1 MGASTEIGETV
12 THALLHPGFSRYHY
26 VGLVVHLL
34 AALSPMVLTRMF
46 ERVPIADPAR
56 AIIFGLIVFGVSY
69 VLMTY
74 VPGLREEQ
82 HAVNKALL
90 LGLLVTE
97 FTVFSASPKTP
108 SIVLIAFFIFIYLFA
123 VAKSQ

>member
-1 MGASTEIGETV
+1 MGNPEIGETV
-12 THALLHPGFSRYHY
+12 THALLHPGFSRYHT
-26 VGLVVHLL
+26 VGLIVPFL
-34 AALSPMVLTRMF
+34 AALSPMILTRLF
-46 ERVPIADPAR
+46 EHVPITDPGR
-56 AIIFGLIVFGVSY
+56 ALIFGFIVFGISY

-97 FTVFSASPKTP
+97 FTVFSSSPKTP
-108 SIVLIAFFIFIYLFA
+108 SVVLIAFFLFIYLFA

>member
-1 MGASTEIGETV
+1 MGNPGETV
-12 THALLHPGFSRYHY
+12 THALLHPGFTRYHT
-26 VGLVVHLL
+26 VGLIVPFL
-34 AALSPMVLTRMF
+34 AALSPMILARLF
-46 ERVPIADPAR
+46 ERVPITDPGR
-56 AIIFGLIVFGVSY
+56 AIIFGLIVFALAY
-69 VLMTY
+69 LLMTY

-108 SIVLIAFFIFIYLFA
+108 SIVLIVFFLFIYLFA
-123 VAKSQ
+123 VAKTQ